1 MENRGNGFGWGFLV
15 GALFGG
21 ITGSLVTLLLKDRLA
36 AASTDKSPRIK
47 DQRSAPLQGN
57 DEPLMEA
64 MRLELEA
71 KIAQINEAVDDLQN
85 RLSHED
91 QP

>member
-15 GALFGG
+15 GAFFGG
-21 ITGSLVTLLLKDRLA
+21 ITGSLVTLLLKERVA
-36 AASTDKSPRIK
+36 AAATDNRPRIK
-47 DQRSAPLQGN
+47 DQRSTPLQGN
-57 DEPLMEA
+57 DDPVMEA

-71 KIAQINEAVDDLQN
+71 KIAQINEAVDDLQS
-85 RLSHED
+85 RLSNED